1 MKIDI
6 SKIGADIGK
15 FGSGIKSK
23 VADKLKAAKGNT
35 SDITEADTAGI
46 TAEDAI
52 AEAAV
57 PEIIEQP
64 AAEQIAEQVDD
75 DVLIA
80 AASEAE
86 ASGAETSEA
95 EAEVKAESE
104 AVAEVKA
111 EAKKEPKAKRSFT
124 VDANTVRSAWLIE
137 CAAAVLTS
145 AVAVIV
151 ACVF

>member
-23 VADKLKAAKGNT
+23 VADKLKAAKGST
-35 SDITEADTAGI
+35 SDIAEADTAGI
-46 TAEDAI
+46 TADDVI
-52 AEAAV
+52 AEATAH
-57 PEIIEQP
+57 EIIEQP
-64 AAEQIAEQVDD
+64 AAEQIAEQKDD
-75 DVLIA
+75 DVIISADA
-80 AASEAE
+80 APEAEASEAE
-86 ASGAETSEA
+86 P
-95 EAEVKAESE
+95 EVKAESE
-104 AVAEVKA
+104 AVTEVKE
-111 EAKKEPKAKRSFT
+111 EAKKEPKVKRSFT

>member
-46 TAEDAI
+46 TADDVI
-52 AEAAV
+52 AEATAQ
-57 PEIIEQP
+57 EIIEQP

-95 EAEVKAESE
+95 EAVTEVKE
-104 AVAEVKA
+104 

-124 VDANTVRSAWLIE
+124 VDANTVRSVWLIE

>member
-46 TAEDAI
+46 TADDVI
-52 AEAAV
+52 AEATAQ
-57 PEIIEQP
+57 EIIEQP

-86 ASGAETSEA
+86 ASEA
-95 EAEVKAESE
+95 ESEVKAESE
-104 AVAEVKA
+104 AVTEVKE
-111 EAKKEPKAKRSFT
+111 EAKKESKAKRSFT

>member
-23 VADKLKAAKGNT
+23 VADKLKAAKG
-35 SDITEADTAGI
+35 SSADIAEADTAGI
-46 TAEDAI
+46 TADDVI
-52 AEAAV
+52 AEATAH
-57 PEIIEQP
+57 EIIEQP

-95 EAEVKAESE
+95 EAEVKE
-104 AVAEVKA
+104 
-111 EAKKEPKAKRSFT
+111 EAKKESKAKRSFT

>member
-46 TAEDAI
+46 TADDVI
-52 AEAAV
+52 AEATAQ
-57 PEIIEQP
+57 EIIEQP
-64 AAEQIAEQVDD
+64 AAEQIAEQKDD
-75 DVLIA
+75 DVIISADA
-80 AASEAE
+80 APEAEASEAE
-86 ASGAETSEA
+86 P
-95 EAEVKAESE
+95 EVKAEPV
-104 AVAEVKA
+104 AVTEVKE
-111 EAKKEPKAKRSFT
+111 EAKKEPKVKRSFT
-124 VDANTVRSAWLIE
+124 VNANTVRSAWLIE